1 MSSAK
6 SIDELK
12 DLLLGLQIENKKKVK
27 KNIKRKGKTSNKR
40 KRI

>member
-12 DLLLGLQIENKKKVK
+12 DLLLGLQIET
-27 KNIKRKGKTSNKR
+27 KNSNFVHDAG
-40 KRI
+40 IFN